1 MQVLQVF
8 LDLAFLI
15 MTGTSMLD
23 MYFWCVDCIWEV
35 VEQEAF
41 GNGTG
46 RVVWR
51 NRLTGRYSYFDN
63 TNS

>member
-1 MQVLQVF
+1 MQLF
-8 LDLAFLI
+8 MDWALLM
-15 MTGTSMLD
+15 MTGIRALD
-23 MYFWCVDCIWEV
+23 VYFWCIDCIWEV

-41 GNGTG
+41 GDGTG

-63 TNS
+63 TKS